1 MKKLLIIFLVLISVC
16 ICQETNEEEANNFI
30 KSLTKN
36 SFIDPHVRLFFEN
49 IMKNEEKIIL
59 LKEMVISIIRKDDE
73 ITPTSKCEHKLFI
86 NQKKYCLRFF
96 RELKDIYF
104 KKFIN

>member
-1 MKKLLIIFLVLISVC
+1 MNYIILLVLISVC

-73 ITPTSKCEHKLFI
+73 TAPTSKCEHKLFNKQKRI
-86 NQKKYCLRFF
+86 CLMFFSELKNIYKKYL
-96 RELKDIYF
+96 
-104 KKFIN
+104 

>member
-49 IMKNEEKIIL
+49 IMKNEEKITL
-59 LKEMVISIIRKDDE
+59 LKEIVISIIRKDDE
-73 ITPTSKCEHKLFI
+73 PTSKCEHKLFVD
-86 NQKKYCLRFF
+86 QKKYCLRFF
-96 RELKDIYF
+96 RELKDIYY
-104 KKFIN
+104 KNL

>member
-73 ITPTSKCEHKLFI
+73 KTTSKCEHKLFI
-86 NQKKYCLRFF
+86 NQKKYCLMFVS
-96 RELKDIYF
+96 ELKNIY
-104 KKFIN
+104 KKYL

>member
-30 KSLTKN
+30 NSLTKN
-36 SFIDPHVRLFFEN
+36 SFSDSRVKLFFEN

-73 ITPTSKCEHKLFI
+73 TPTSKCEHKLFI

-104 KKFIN
+104 NKFIN